1 VKHPDESDL
10 ALYAGEELGLVRRCR
25 VARHLSVCAR
35 CREEVAEFEQ
45 TRRGLADAAAEMPS
59 EVNWNRLAA
68 EMRANI
74 HVGLAAGEC
83 VEPSGIAP
91 AWLGWRAAAAVI
103 PVALVLVAGWWLLPS
118 RPGAVRTAEPEGIVL
133 EATADGIALR
143 EHGSVFA
150 LQHPAGGDVTYTV
163 NAQGSLRSRYVDSE
177 TMQVTI
183 NNVYAQ

>member
-1 VKHPDESDL
+1 MMHPGESDL
-10 ALYAGEELGLVRRCR
+10 ALYAGGELNLLRRWSVGR
-25 VARHLSVCAR
+25 HVALCAR
-35 CREEVAEFEQ
+35 CRAEVSAFELA
-45 TRRGLADAAAEMPS
+45 RRSTADAAGEMPS
-59 EVNWNRLAA
+59 EVHWNRLAA
-68 EMRANI
+68 EMKANI

-83 VEPSGIAP
+83 VGPADSPPSRFA
-91 AWLGWRAAAAVI
+91 WRAAATLI
-103 PVALVLVAGWWLLPS
+103 PVTLVLLVGWWLLPS
-118 RPGAVRTAEPEGIVL
+118 RPGVTRTAEPEGIVL
-133 EATADGIALR
+133 EATADGIELR

>member
-1 VKHPDESDL
+1 MTHPGESVL
-10 ALYAGEELGLVRRCR
+10 ALYAGGELDLLRRWSVGR
-25 VARHLSVCAR
+25 HVARCAR
-35 CREEVAEFEQ
+35 CRAEVTAFE
-45 TRRGLADAAAEMPS
+45 LARQGMADSAGEMPS

-68 EMRANI
+68 EMKANI

-83 VEPSGIAP
+83 VGPVGVPP
-91 AWLGWRAAAAVI
+91 ARFAWRAAATLV
-103 PVALVLVAGWWLLPS
+103 PVTLVLLVGWWLLPS
-118 RPGAVRTAEPEGIVL
+118 RPAGPGAAEPEGIVL
-133 EATADGIALR
+133 EATADGIELR
-143 EHGSVFA
+143 EHGNVFA